1 MKNQTFSKIEHLFAL
16 LIKNR
21 VLVVLAVTI
30 ATALMAYLATF
41 VEVKTVFSDLLPK
54 NHPYVKVNQQFK
66 STFGGSNMISIM
78 VEVKDGDIFRKDVLE
93 KVQKITVGLQQV
105 DAVDTFQI
113 VSIASK
119 KTKEVRASTEG
130 VASRPIMWPSLPKDD
145 AEMVLLRE
153 SVLNNPLIYGPY
165 VSMDLKATLITADF
179 LDTEINYS
187 KVFEQVM
194 GLVKESKIDGVEVRV
209 VGEPVLYGWVNFYL
223 DETIRIFFTAIA
235 SLVLILLLITRTWHG
250 TFVPLIAALI
260 SACWALGSAKIMG
273 FHLDPLVIVVA
284 FLITAQAISNSVQ
297 LISRFDDMIG
307 QGVPTAQAAAISSA
321 QHLFKPSL
329 LAIVAD
335 AGCVLVVALTP
346 IPMLEKIS
354 YIGTVWIFSILISAL
369 VMTPVLLSWF
379 TPHKNAD
386 GSLGHKFVHPI
397 NIQPILVGILSLCAK
412 IVVTPAR
419 FVVLGLALVVFGVSL
434 WYSFN
439 LKVGDANPGSPILWP
454 DSQYNRDA
462 TDINRQFQGSD
473 RMFVVVAGKEKGA
486 MREPEVLESMAHF
499 QRYMESQPEV
509 GGSISLADILPQVR
523 RVLREGNPMY
533 GELGVDAG
541 ENGELTYMF
550 VSGSDPGDMARYADS
565 DALNGAVTLFFRDHQ
580 GETIR
585 TAVARVQDYVK
596 QNPIEKADYL
606 LAGGLVGVLAAVN
619 EIILAGQIEA
629 IALALLVLVVCCTV
643 CFRSMVAGVFF
654 MIPVMLSNT
663 ITFSYMAYNGIGMN
677 INTLPVVAL
686 GIGLGVD
693 YTFYIVDGIREEL
706 HLHDNVEQAIL
717 HCLKSQGRG
726 VLLTALTL
734 ITSVGVWSFSSL
746 RLQADMGLL
755 IALWLFISAFSA
767 LFIMPAIVYV
777 FRPVFV
783 VGSKE
788 RPIERAA
795 EAAVVV

>member
-1 MKNQTFSKIEHLFAL
+1 MKNETFSKVEHAFAT
-16 LIKNR
+16 LIRNR
-21 VLVVLAVTI
+21 TWVVLAV
-30 ATALMAYLATF
+30 AVLTAVMGYLASH

-54 NHPYVKVNQQFK
+54 NHPYVAVNQQFK
-66 STFGGSNMISIM
+66 STFGGSNMVSIM
-78 VEVKDGDIFRKDVLE
+78 IEVKDGDIFKPSVLS

-105 DAVDTFQI
+105 DSVDTYQI
-113 VSIASK
+113 ISIASK
-119 KTKEVRASTEG
+119 KIKEVRASTEG
-130 VASRPIMWPSLPKDD
+130 VESRPIMWPELPKGP
-145 AEMVLLRE
+145 AEMAVLKE
-153 SVLNNPLIYGPY
+153 AVLNNPLIYGPY

-179 LDTEINYS
+179 LDGDINYS
-187 KVFEQVM
+187 KAFEQIM
-194 GLVKESKIDGVEVRV
+194 GLVKEADGDGVMVRV
-209 VGEPVLYGWVNFYL
+209 VGEPVLYGWVNYYL
-223 DETIRIFFTAIA
+223 DETIQIFFAAIA
-235 SLVLILLLITRTWHG
+235 SLVIILMLITRTWHG
-250 TFVPLIAALI
+250 TVLPLLAGVI
-260 SACWALGSAKIMG
+260 SAIWALGAAKLMG

-297 LISRFDDMIG
+297 LISRYDDEIAHG
-307 QGVPTAQAAAISSA
+307 ATTSAAAAVASA
-321 QHLFKPSL
+321 KNLFKPSM

-354 YIGTVWIFSILISAL
+354 YIGTVWIFSIFVSAL
-369 VMTPVLLSWF
+369 IMTPVMLSF
-379 TPHKNAD
+379 FKP
-386 GSLGHKFVHPI
+386 GQGFVHPL
-397 NIQPILVGILSLCAK
+397 NIRPVLETILRACAG
-412 IVVTPAR
+412 VVTTRLRYVVLAITGVV
-419 FVVLGLALVVFGVSL
+419 FVVSG
-434 WYSFN
+434 WYAFN

-454 DSQYNRDA
+454 DSSYNQDA
-462 TDINRQFQGSD
+462 SDINRQFQGSD

-486 MREPEVLESMAHF
+486 LREPEVLQSMANF
-499 QRYMESQPEV
+499 QRYMEAQPEV

-533 GELGVDAG
+533 AELGNDAG
-541 ENGELTYMF
+541 ENSELTYMF
-550 VSGSDPGDMARYADS
+550 VSGSDPGDMDRYADA
-565 DALNGAVTLFFRDHQ
+565 DAKNGAVTLFFRDHQ

-585 TAVARVQDYVK
+585 TAVARVQDYVA

-619 EIILAGQIEA
+619 EVILAGQIEA

-643 CFRSMVAGVFF
+643 TYRSTVAGVFF

-663 ITFSYMAYNGIGMN
+663 ITFSYMAWQDIGMN

-706 HLHDNVEQAIL
+706 HHNPNVERAIVKAL
-717 HCLKSQGRG
+717 SSAGRG
-726 VLLTALTL
+726 VLVTALTL
-734 ITSVGVWSFSSL
+734 ITSVGLWSFSSL

-777 FRPVFV
+777 FRPAFI
-783 VGSKE
+783 VGSKQ
-788 RPIERAA
+788 RPIERA
-795 EAAVVV
+795 EEPAVVV